1 MDGTVTPSTMARH
14 QRPSKA
20 VAVDADDLR
29 QVLDALDINAGG
41 HSCETVAAAD
51 RLHAAIATTPA
62 PGPTDGARF
71 AAFPA
76 PGTPRHRV
84 LTAIWSSMPEGCTD
98 QELEHEL
105 NLARPTPGNR
115 RGELVAG
122 GWVEDSGR
130 RRATTKGKRAVVW
143 VLTAT
148 AQARLP
154 HRKGA

>member
-1 MDGTVTPSTMARH
+1 MTATVT
-14 QRPSKA
+14 
-20 VAVDADDLR
+20 VDVEDLR
-29 QVLDALDINAGG
+29 LVLDVLAELGHHAGPHQPALAM
-41 HSCETVAAAD
+41 AD
-51 RLHAAIATTPA
+51 GRLRAAIPA
-62 PGPTDGARF
+62 AGPGSVDGARF
-71 AAFPA
+71 AALPK

-84 LTAIWSSMPEGCTD
+84 LTAIWAAMPEGCTD

-105 NLARPTPGNR
+105 GLARPTPGNR

-130 RRATTKGKRAVVW
+130 RRATTKGKPAVVW

>member
-1 MDGTVTPSTMARH
+1 MTMSTVTVH
-14 QRPSKA
+14 
-20 VAVDADDLR
+20 VDDLR
-29 QVLDALDINAGG
+29 LVLEELSPLANGQ
-41 HSCETVAAAD
+41 VAAPAD
-51 RLHAAIATTPA
+51 RLRTAIA
-62 PGPTDGARF
+62 PGPGPRSIDGTRF
-71 AAFPA
+71 AAIPA

-84 LTAIWSSMPEGCTD
+84 LTAIWASMPGGITD

-105 NLARPTPGNR
+105 GLARPTPGNR

-130 RRATTKGKRAVVW
+130 RRSTTKGKPAVVW